1 MPSKIE
7 ILKALFAGTLIGIGS
22 SLSFGD
28 NIGRVYI
35 ATSNL
40 SASGLS
46 MFAGIII
53 GTLIG
58 L

>member
-1 MPSKIE
+1 M
-7 ILKALFAGTLIGIGS
+7 LKALFAGTLIGIGS

-28 NIGRVYI
+28 NIGRFYT